1 MKLLINYPS
10 RSRPFKFMSII
21 RSYTEKSSKLH
32 DLRFLIKT
40 DKDDISM
47 NNPRIKAFLDSM
59 KISYTLHVMSDCKG
73 KIDAINRYVSDHQFD
88 AVVCIADDIDAIEP
102 NWDDIIYRDFHGDY
116 DRCLNYNTDPRLKDF
131 KSLLVMPIVGKPLY
145 DKFGYIYHPD
155 YISEWC
161 DNEQTEVYESMG
173 KILHKDQ
180 KVFNHDWW
188 GNQDDL
194 MDRNKN
200 IGFNV
205 DRLTFQKRK
214 ANGFK

>member
-1 MKLLINYPS
+1 
-10 RSRPFKFMSII
+10 
-21 RSYTEKSSKLH
+21 
-32 DLRFLIKT
+32 
-40 DKDDISM
+40 
-47 NNPRIKAFLDSM
+47 
-59 KISYTLHVMSDCKG
+59 
-73 KIDAINRYVSDHQFD
+73 
-88 AVVCIADDIDAIEP
+88 
-102 NWDDIIYRDFHGDY
+102 
-116 DRCLNYNTDPRLKDF
+116 
-131 KSLLVMPIVGKPLY
+131 
-145 DKFGYIYHPD
+145 
-155 YISEWC
+155 
-161 DNEQTEVYESMG
+161 MG